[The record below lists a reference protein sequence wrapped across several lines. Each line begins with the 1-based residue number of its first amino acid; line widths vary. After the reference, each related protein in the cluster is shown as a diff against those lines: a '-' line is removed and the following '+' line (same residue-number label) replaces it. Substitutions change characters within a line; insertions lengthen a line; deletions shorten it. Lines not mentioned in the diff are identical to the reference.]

1 MIQKHITFTFI
12 LSFLYFVIL
21 FALPGITASQVET
34 EEIVIGEKVKIHS
47 DVLEEDRTLLI
58 RLPQDYE
65 KSKQKYPV
73 LYLLDAEFFFQQ
85 ASAAV
90 QFLSENDYIRNQPIP
105 QMIIVGIVNVDRNR
119 DYTPTYAPEQPGNL
133 RFPTSGKADTF
144 LEFLDTELFPFVESN
159 YQTQPYRI
167 LSGWSLGGLL
177 TVYTYL
183 EHSHLFSAY
192 LAMSPSLWWDND
204 LFVGR
209 TDSYL
214 TQGKLSDKPFVVT
227 VGSLEG
233 GDIGRTVRDGFISLM
248 KKKLDEKKPFTSVEI
263 PDEGHSYVP
272 YKAFY
277 EGLSSLYS
285 DWLMPN
291 EVLNQ
296 GLHAIESFYKNL
308 SKKYGYEVD
317 IPESAYLGLASNVFG
332 QGEQKKALEI
342 ANLCAQKYPESS
354 YAHYRL
360 GRLHHQSG
368 DFVSAKS
375 SYLKALE
382 LEKAT
387 SNPDSERII
396 TYTINLQDVEKEI
409 SKKRNK

>member
-1 MIQKHITFTFI
+1 MIQKHITLTII
-12 LSFLYFVIL
+12 LSFISFLIL
-21 FALPGITASQVET
+21 CALPRITVSQVET

-58 RLPQDYE
+58 RLPKDYG

-90 QFLSENDYIRNQPIP
+90 QFLSENGYIRNQPIP

-192 LAMSPSLWWDND
+192 LAVSPSLWWDND

-209 TDSYL
+209 IDSYL
-214 TQGKLSDKPFVVT
+214 NQGKISDKPFVVT
-227 VGSLEG
+227 IGSLEG
-233 GDIGRTVRDGFISLM
+233 SNIGRTVRDGLIALM
-248 KKKLDEKKPFTSVEI
+248 KKKLDKKKPFTSVEI

-272 YKAFY
+272 YKAFFD
-277 EGLSSLYS
+277 GLSSLYS
-285 DWLMPN
+285 DWMMPV
-291 EVLNQ
+291 EVLSE
-296 GLHAIESFYKNL
+296 GLQAIESFYKNL
-308 SKKYGYEVD
+308 SQKYGYEVN
-317 IPESAYLGLASNVFG
+317 IPESAYLGLANTLFS
-332 QGEQKKALEI
+332 QGERKKALET
-342 ANLCAQKYPESS
+342 AKLCTQKYPESS

-360 GRLHHQSG
+360 GRLHHQIG
-368 DFVSAKS
+368 DFVSARS
-375 SYLKALE
+375 SYLQALE
-382 LEKAT
+382 LEKVT
-387 SNPDSERII
+387 SDPDSERII
-396 TYTINLQDVEKEI
+396 MYTINLQDVEKEI
-409 SKKRNK
+409 NRKKE